1 LKLEDSDF
9 VFTVEHLLQLDDG
22 WIMDSNSNAF
32 SVLHPMC
39 DGVQENNDPKP
50 EPSDGVQEND
60 DDDPKGDT
68 DAS

>member
-1 LKLEDSDF
+1 
-9 VFTVEHLLQLDDG
+9 
-22 WIMDSNSNAF
+22 
-32 SVLHPMC
+32 MC
-39 DGVQENNDPKP
+39 DDGVQENNDPKP